1 MAACL
6 RSVYMGDPFSTEEG
20 ALPEPPSILREQVS
34 VSASTIGGV
43 RCAIYSPI
51 GTVTALPLL
60 LYMHGG
66 GFVVGCSEDTDYI
79 TRMLCRSNNIVVVS
93 VNYRLAPE
101 TVFPGALD
109 DCERVLQSLLT
120 YAERYSIDPD
130 VVFLCGDSAGANLAA
145 SLSHRLG
152 KSTAAPKGLILLAP
166 WLDMELESYSE
177 YNRLAAKGIVF
188 DAPFLAYARA
198 AYTDFDKWTDP
209 FVSPIGIP
217 PGVMP
222 PTIVLTGS
230 ADPLV
235 GQTLKLNRN
244 ALNAECTHIQ
254 TVVYEGMPHCF
265 YSFPNLFA
273 EEQDCFRQI
282 AEFVAATR

>member
-6 RSVYMGDPFSTEEG
+6 RSVHMGDPFSADEG
-20 ALPEPPSILREQVS
+20 ALPEPPQILREQVS
-34 VSASTIGGV
+34 VSASTISGI
-43 RCAIYSPI
+43 RCAIYSPV
-51 GTVTALPLL
+51 GNCTRLPLM

-79 TRMLCRSNNIVVVS
+79 TRMLCHSNNIVVVS

-109 DCERVLQSLLT
+109 DCERVLQYLLT
-120 YAERYSIDPD
+120 SAEQYSIDPD
-130 VVFLCGDSAGANLAA
+130 AVFLCGDSAGANLAA

-152 KSTAAPKGLILLAP
+152 KSMVTPNGLILLAP
-166 WLDMELESYSE
+166 WLDMALESYSD
-177 YNRLAAKGIVF
+177 YNRLAGKGIVF

-198 AYTDFDKWTDP
+198 SYVDFDKWADP
-209 FVSPIGIP
+209 FVSPIGVRP
-217 PGVMP
+217 RDMP
-222 PTIVLTGS
+222 PTLVLIGS
-230 ADPLV
+230 ADPLI
-235 GQTLKLNRN
+235 GQTLKFNRN

-282 AEFVAATR
+282 TEFVAATR

>member
-1 MAACL
+1 MCI
-6 RSVYMGDPFSTEEG
+6 RD
-20 ALPEPPSILREQVS
+20 R
-34 VSASTIGGV
+34 
-43 RCAIYSPI
+43 
-51 GTVTALPLL
+51 
-60 LYMHGG
+60 
-66 GFVVGCSEDTDYI
+66 VGCSEDTDYI
-79 TRMLCRSNNIVVVS
+79 TRMLCHSNNIVVVS

-109 DCERVLQSLLT
+109 DCEQVLQSLLDD
-120 YAERYSIDPD
+120 AEQHSIDSD

-152 KSTAAPKGLILLAP
+152 KSRVTPKGLILLAP
-166 WLDMELESYSE
+166 WLDMALESYSE

-235 GQTLKLNRN
+235 EMCIRDSNSP
-244 ALNAECTHIQ
+244 E
-254 TVVYEGMPHCF
+254 P
-265 YSFPNLFA
+265 
-273 EEQDCFRQI
+273 
-282 AEFVAATR
+282 